1 MPTVS
6 TYLVFLAAALTL
18 LVIPGPAIIYIVT
31 RSIDQGRRAGLVSV
45 LGVAVGSLFHIIA
58 AALGLSAL
66 LASSAVAFNGVRYLG
81 AAYLIYLGVRKF
93 FSKDELEESA
103 PTQAMSLR
111 RIFFQGVLVNTFN
124 PKTALFFF
132 AFLPQFVDPARGPV
146 AFQILF
152 LGLSFTVL
160 GMCSDGTWAVLAG
173 TVGSSLKRHR
183 GFLRSQRYVAGSVY
197 LGLGLA
203 TAFAGSRRTQ

>member
-1 MPTVS
+1 MPSLS
-6 TYLVFLAAALTL
+6 TYALFLAAALTL

-45 LGVAVGSLFHIIA
+45 LGIAVGSVFHIIA
-58 AALGLSAL
+58 ASLGLSAL

-81 AAYLIYLGVRKF
+81 AAYLIFLGVRKF
-93 FSKDELEESA
+93 LSKDELEESA

-132 AFLPQFVDPARGPV
+132 AFLPQFVDPVRGPV

-160 GMCSDGTWAVLAG
+160 GMFSDGTWALLAG
-173 TVGSSLKRHR
+173 TVGGGLKRHQ
-183 GFLRSQRYVAGSVY
+183 GFLRSQKYVAGTVY
-197 LGLGLA
+197 LGLGLV

>member
-1 MPTVS
+1 MPGLS
-6 TYLVFLAAALTL
+6 TYALFLVAALTL

-45 LGVAVGSLFHIIA
+45 LGIATGSVFHVIA
-58 AALGLSAL
+58 AAFGLSAL

-81 AAYLIYLGVRKF
+81 AAYLIFLGIRKF
-93 FSKDELEESA
+93 LGKDELEQSMPAE
-103 PTQAMSLR
+103 AMSLR

-146 AFQILF
+146 ASQILF
-152 LGLSFTVL
+152 LGFSFTVL
-160 GMCSDGTWAVLAG
+160 GACTDGIWALLSG
-173 TVGSSLKRHR
+173 TIGSSLKRHR

-203 TAFAGSRRTQ
+203 TAFAGSRRSQ